1 MGRVCQLDVGQ
12 GTQVQVVTNAT
23 NVSQGM
29 RTVFAPIGCVTPG
42 TGLEIEKVSLKGVDS
57 FGMLC
62 SAKDAGWADE
72 EAQGA
77 IVLPGSLV
85 PGSSVPAEAPTK
97 ECPQGNDELKFE
109 GKKKK
114 KKKGGDELEKMLAE
128 QAADAAQEPVVF
140 EGKKKKKKTI
150 DEKNLLA
157 VLEHS
162 TGDAA
167 NGVTTAP
174 SAEAKST
181 EKSTE
186 AEAHKPNSKK
196 KKNKKGKAQRTQQ
209 EEEEID
215 AILAMLEGPKEKE
228 EEEPAMDLDAVKKAA
243 EAAQGKAATTT
254 TDPPLSLNKPVAPEA
269 EAEAS
274 QETAPLENQEEEKKE
289 LTAAQKKKLKKKE
302 KEKAKKEAAKEES
315 TAPKKTKPV
324 NAAIRKMQE
333 ALEEKKRL
341 EEEAQKKEEER
352 LRKEAEEEERIR
364 EEERKAEEERQ
375 RKKEQKK
382 ARREQMKKDG
392 KLLTA
397 KQKEE
402 QRRLAMVR
410 EQMLQA
416 AGVSDVQ
423 ELVEGQQEA
432 YKKEKVVYT
441 KKKKKAPPPQE
452 EIPQERT
459 TPEPTKIDAEKTV
472 ELPSHKAEIPVEKSL
487 EESGSAEV
495 AEEGTAVL
503 DAPDD
508 WEEKNWE
515 ESVSMEEEGEV
526 DGEDGERLRLEE
538 SNGEDAEEELA
549 ASSYDSDSDYSDS
562 NEDEEERALRER
574 KEKAKALRQ
583 GRLEKALAERDAN
596 NLRSPICCILGHV
609 DTGKTKLLDK
619 IRGTNVQ
626 DGEAGGI
633 TQQIGATYI
642 PKQAIIDR
650 TLELNEGAMDL
661 KLPGLLVIDTPGHE
675 SFTNLRSRG
684 SGLCDI
690 AILVVD
696 IMHGLEQ
703 QTLES
708 LNLLRMR
715 KTPFIIA
722 LNKVDRMFEWKS
734 HPNAPIQKA
743 LDNQPDYVISEY
755 EQRFDKTILAFQE
768 QGLNVAPYWK
778 NPDVRKYVNIVPTS
792 AISGEGLPDI
802 LQLLCKLTQEKL
814 RDRLMYVEDTQCT
827 VLEVKMI
834 EGLGTTIDVILVNG
848 TLREGDTIVVCG
860 LQGPIVTQVRALLT
874 PHPMRELR
882 VKGSYIHHK
891 EIKAA
896 QGVKITANG
905 LETAIAGTQLFA
917 VGPDDDLE
925 ELKDEAMADMSHILG
940 SVDKSGEGV
949 CVQASTLGSL
959 EALLEF
965 LKSPAVQI
973 PVSGINIGPI
983 HKKDVMRASVMLER
997 KRKEFAVILA
1007 FDVKVEKDAVAMA
1020 EELGVKI
1027 FTADIIYHL
1036 FDQFVSYMAKVK
1048 EEKRKAAEFD
1058 AVFPCILKILPN
1070 CVFNKKDPIILGCE
1084 VLEGIAKVGT
1094 PLCVPNR
1101 PDPMDGGFLT
1111 IGRIS
1116 SIENNHKSVPVAR
1129 KGDSVA
1135 VKINSTNPTESTRMV
1150 GRHFFEDDEL
1160 VSLISRRSIDLLKE
1174 NYRNDLNKE
1183 EWILVVKLKKL
1194 FDIM

>member
-1 MGRVCQLDVGQ
+1 M
-12 GTQVQVVTNAT
+12 QVVTNAT
-23 NVSQGM
+23 NVFDGM
-29 RTVFAPIGCVTPG
+29 RTVFAPIGCTTPG
-42 TGLEIEKVSLKGVDS
+42 TGLDIEKVTLRGVES

-62 SAKDAGWADE
+62 AAKDAGWVEDE
-72 EAQGA
+72 TQGA
-77 IVLPGSLV
+77 IVLPSSFV
-85 PGSSVPAEAPTK
+85 PGSSVPTEAPMHEVEHGGDDAK
-97 ECPQGNDELKFE
+97 LK

-114 KKKGGDELEKMLAE
+114 KKKGGDELEKMLQE
-128 QAADAAQEPVVF
+128 QAADAVQEPLVF
-140 EGKKKKKKTI
+140 EGKKKKKKAM
-150 DEKNLLA
+150 DEKDLLA
-157 VLEHS
+157 ALEQTS
-162 TGDAA
+162 ENAENEVAA
-167 NGVTTAP
+167 AP
-174 SAEAKST
+174 TMVEDSNDKNKVSEDQEPA
-181 EKSTE
+181 
-186 AEAHKPNSKK
+186 SKK
-196 KKNKKGKAQRTQQ
+196 KKKKKAKAQRTQQ
-209 EEEEID
+209 EEEEIE
-215 AILAMLEGPKEKE
+215 AILAMLEGPKEE
-228 EEEPAMDLDAVKKAA
+228 EEEPAMDLDAVRKAA

-254 TDPPLSLNKPVAPEA
+254 ADAPLSLNKPLMA
-269 EAEAS
+269 EAE
-274 QETAPLENQEEEKKE
+274 ETEEPQHAERQEEEKRE

-315 TAPKKTKPV
+315 AAPKKPKPV

-341 EEEAQKKEEER
+341 EEEAQRKEEER
-352 LRKEAEEEERIR
+352 LRKEAEEEERLR

-382 ARREQMKKDG
+382 AKREQMRKDG

-397 KQKEE
+397 KQREE

-423 ELVEGQQEA
+423 ELVEGQQEER
-432 YKKEKVVYT
+432 KKEKVVYT
-441 KKKKKAPPPQE
+441 KKKKKAPTPQE
-452 EIPQERT
+452 DIVKKEVVE
-459 TPEPTKIDAEKTV
+459 EPISAEKGVTLPIHKV
-472 ELPSHKAEIPVEKSL
+472 ESPDEKPVE
-487 EESGSAEV
+487 ETVPTEV
-495 AEEGTAVL
+495 EDQEALTV

-515 ESVSMEEEGEV
+515 EEHDEEGDLNGKTVYPSQLEERDLEDTKEASSVS
-526 DGEDGERLRLEE
+526 
-538 SNGEDAEEELA
+538 
-549 ASSYDSDSDYSDS
+549 SYSSDSDYYDS
-562 NEDEEERALRER
+562 SEDEAERTMRER

-583 GRLEKALAERDAN
+583 ERLEKALAERDAN

-642 PKQAIIDR
+642 PKQAIVER
-650 TLELNEGAMDL
+650 TVDLNEGEMDL

-743 LDNQPDYVISEY
+743 LEGQQDYVISEY
-755 EQRFDKTILAFQE
+755 EQRFDKTVLAFQE

-860 LQGPIVTQVRALLT
+860 LQGPIVTQIRALLT

-1036 FDQFVSYMAKVK
+1036 FDQFVTYMAKVK

-1101 PDPMDGGFLT
+1101 PDPVDGGFLT

-1116 SIENNHKSVPVAR
+1116 SIENNHKSVPIAR

-1135 VKINSTNPTESTRMV
+1135 VKINSTNPTEATRMV

-1194 FDIM
+1194 FDIL

>member
-1 MGRVCQLDVGQ
+1 
-12 GTQVQVVTNAT
+12 VQVVTNAT
-23 NVSQGM
+23 NVFDGM
-29 RTVFAPIGCVTPG
+29 RTVFAPVGCTTPG
-42 TGLEIEKVSLKGVDS
+42 TKLDIEKVTLRGVES

-62 SAKDAGWADE
+62 AAKDAGWVEDE
-72 EAQGA
+72 TQGA
-77 IVLPGSLV
+77 IVLPSSFV
-85 PGSSVPAEAPTK
+85 PGSPVPTETPTQ
-97 ECPQGNDELKFE
+97 EVVQGDDDFKLK

-114 KKKGGDELEKMLAE
+114 KKKGGDELEKMLEE
-128 QAADAAQEPVVF
+128 QAAEAVQEPLVF
-140 EGKKKKKKTI
+140 EGKKKKKKAM
-150 DEKNLLA
+150 DEKDLVA
-157 VLEHS
+157 ALEQNSETAENGITAAS
-162 TGDAA
+162 TMEEDSIEK
-167 NGVTTAP
+167 NKV
-174 SAEAKST
+174 SEAQ
-181 EKSTE
+181 EP
-186 AEAHKPNSKK
+186 ASKK
-196 KKNKKGKAQRTQQ
+196 KKKKKGKAQRTQQ
-209 EEEEID
+209 EEEEIE

-228 EEEPAMDLDAVKKAA
+228 EEEPAMDLDAVRKAA

-254 TDPPLSLNKPVAPEA
+254 ADAPLSLNKPLVA
-269 EAEAS
+269 EAEATEES
-274 QETAPLENQEEEKKE
+274 QPAVKQEEEKKE

-315 TAPKKTKPV
+315 TAPKKPKPV

-352 LRKEAEEEERIR
+352 LRKEAEEEERLR

-382 ARREQMKKDG
+382 AKREQMRKDG

-397 KQKEE
+397 KQREE

-423 ELVEGQQEA
+423 ELVEGQEVR
-432 YKKEKVVYT
+432 KKEKVVYS
-441 KKKKKAPPPQE
+441 KKKKKAPTTQD
-452 EIPQERT
+452 EI
-459 TPEPTKIDAEKTV
+459 TKKEVIE
-472 ELPSHKAEIPVEKSL
+472 ELPPEKEGVTLPVHKVASRNEKSV
-487 EESGSAEV
+487 EETMPNKVEDQETSAV
-495 AEEGTAVL
+495 

-515 ESVSMEEEGEV
+515 DEVNEEEDLNGKT
-526 DGEDGERLRLEE
+526 DDPLQLEE
-538 SNGEDAEEELA
+538 SDLEEAKEA
-549 ASSYDSDSDYSDS
+549 SSASSYNSDSEYYDS
-562 NEDEEERALRER
+562 SEDEADRAMRER

-583 GRLEKALAERDAN
+583 KRLEKALAERDAD

-642 PKQAIIDR
+642 PNQAIVER
-650 TLELNEGAMDL
+650 TVELNEGRMDL

-743 LDNQPDYVISEY
+743 LEGQQDYVISEY
-755 EQRFDKTILAFQE
+755 EQRFDKAVLAFQE

-860 LQGPIVTQVRALLT
+860 LQGPIVTQIRALLT

-925 ELKDEAMADMSHILG
+925 ELKDEAMADMSHILS

-973 PVSGINIGPI
+973 PVSGISIGPI

-1036 FDQFVSYMAKVK
+1036 FDQFVTYMAKVK

-1101 PDPMDGGFLT
+1101 PDPVDGGFLT

-1116 SIENNHKSVPVAR
+1116 SIENNHKSVPTAR

-1135 VKINSTNPTESTRMV
+1135 VKINSTNPTEATRMV

-1194 FDIM
+1194 FDIL